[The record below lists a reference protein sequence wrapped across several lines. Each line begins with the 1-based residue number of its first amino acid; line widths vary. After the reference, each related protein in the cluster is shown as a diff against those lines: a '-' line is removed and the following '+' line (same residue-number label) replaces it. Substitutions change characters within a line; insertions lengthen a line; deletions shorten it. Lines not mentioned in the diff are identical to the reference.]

1 MPDGSAVSTLRS
13 IVRGADGGESPRSKS
28 CPAIDGIIKEADE
41 LMKDYKS
48 QPALDAGLLAGAQA
62 AEHYEIARYGTL
74 RNWAM
79 RLGLRRAAGLL
90 DRTLGEEEE
99 TDLDLTE
106 IAGSGVNQRA
116 VA

>member
-41 LMKDYKS
+41 LMKDYKG

-62 AEHYEIARYGTL
+62 AEHYERSPAMARCATGRCASACGAPPDCWTAPL
-74 RNWAM
+74 ARKKKPIS
-79 RLGLRRAAGLL
+79 
-90 DRTLGEEEE
+90 T
-99 TDLDLTE
+99 
-106 IAGSGVNQRA
+106 
-116 VA
+116 